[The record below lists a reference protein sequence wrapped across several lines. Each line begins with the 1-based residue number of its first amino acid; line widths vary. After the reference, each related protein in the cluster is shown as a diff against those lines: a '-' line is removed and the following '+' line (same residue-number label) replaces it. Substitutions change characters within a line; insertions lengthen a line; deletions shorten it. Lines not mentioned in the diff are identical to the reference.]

1 MNIFVGN
8 LNFQTT
14 EKQLEAL
21 FAPFGTIQSLKVIK
35 GMYSRDSKG
44 FAFIKMATPGEGQ
57 SAVHALNNSSQDRH
71 QIIVYEARPVNTI
84 R

>member
-21 FAPFGTIQSLKVIK
+21 FAPFGTIQSLKIIK

-44 FAFIKMATPGEGQ
+44 FAFIKMTTTGGGQ
-57 SAVHALNNSSQDRH
+57 SAVRALNNSSQDQH
-71 QIIVYEARPVNTI
+71 QITVYEARSVNTI
-84 R
+84 L

>member
-21 FAPFGTIQSLKVIK
+21 FSPFGNIQSLKIIK
-35 GMYSRDSKG
+35 GMYSGVSKG
-44 FAFIKMATPGEGQ
+44 FAFIKMPVFTEAE
-57 SAVHALNNSSQDRH
+57 SAVYALNESSQDQH
-71 QIIVYEARPVNTI
+71 QIIVYEARANNTSL
-84 R
+84 

>member
-21 FAPFGTIQSLKVIK
+21 FAPFGNIQSLKIIK

-44 FAFIKMATPGEGQ
+44 FAFIKMTIPVEGQ
-57 SAVHALNNSSQDRH
+57 SAVHALNNSSQDQRRITVH
-71 QIIVYEARPVNTI
+71 EARSVNTI
-84 R
+84 I

>member
-21 FAPFGTIQSLKVIK
+21 FAPFGNIQSLKIIK
-35 GMYSRDSKG
+35 GMHSRDSKG
-44 FAFIKMATPGEGQ
+44 FAFIKMPTLGEGQ
-57 SAVHALNNSSQDRH
+57 SAVQALNNSNQDQHR
-71 QIIVYEARPVNTI
+71 IIVYEARSNNTNL
-84 R
+84 